1 MKISHKTFSGISVK
15 YSGILKLSFGEV
27 ISEAILAHYNSQ
39 LPGALID
46 LSPSDIHVTLCH
58 QGVLKAAAKKL
69 KEADFS
75 NFTPPEFELEDE
87 IRVAED
93 GDKKAAFV
101 RVKPKY
107 WDALKGMTNA
117 ILQEHGIQPYL
128 YVREFERE
136 HHISLA
142 NRSGNPRDSIAFTW
156 RHDPGNASYDWP
168 YEIEPCEAVLD
179 KDLSGAM

>member
-46 LSPSDIHVTLCH
+46 LSPNDIHVTLCH
-58 QGVLKAAAKKL
+58 QGVLKPVAKKL
-69 KEADFS
+69 KDADFS
-75 NFTPPEFELEDE
+75 SVTVPEFELEDE
-87 IRVAED
+87 VRVAEE

-101 RVKPKY
+101 RVMPKY
-107 WDALKGMTNA
+107 WDSLRGMTNA
-117 ILQEHGIQPYL
+117 ILGEYGIQPYL